1 MGRAPAAGLG
11 LSHRSGRLSAEDEL
25 HVMWPGRSRWTIC
38 GEGTITI
45 VRDAHGVPHVR
56 ASSESDLYRGLG
68 YCHGVDRALQMLLVR
83 ILAQGRGS
91 ECLDASEEMLRL
103 DRFFRRLGLGGD
115 AAAEVAKIPAADHAL
130 AEAYCD
136 GVNRALAR
144 RMPWELRLAGY
155 RPEPW
160 TLADSVVTSRVIG
173 YVALAQSQGD
183 MERLLVEMVQGG
195 VPRGHLEALFPGL
208 LRDLDIELVRK
219 LRLGE
224 RLVPEGMRWSGT
236 LPRAVASNNWVV
248 AGRKTAS
255 GSALLAND
263 PHLEGNRL
271 PAIWYEVVLELG
283 ARFCIA
289 ATMPGVPG
297 PLLGRTNDLAWG
309 ATYAFMD
316 AIDSWIEDCRDGCYR
331 RAVDGRES
339 WEPFRVRTEVIKRKH
354 KPDITVMFHENAH
367 GILDGDPIEPGFYLA
382 TRWAAGAGTGAAS
395 LTASFGMLRARTA
408 SEGMALLGRI
418 ETAWNWVLAD
428 CDGNIAYQ
436 MSGSM
441 PCRREGAMG
450 FVPLAGWD
458 PANDWRGFVPASNLP
473 RTLNPPCGFIATA
486 NNDLNHLGRTRPI
499 NLPMGAYRAER
510 IAELLAARDDWSVA
524 ATERMQMDV
533 YAPQAARFM
542 AVLRPLLPPGPQ
554 GDLLR
559 DWDCRY
565 DLASRGASLFERFYR
580 ELITDVFGRVCNPEV
595 MRFLTGETGILAD
608 FYASFDRVLLE
619 ADGVWFGAEGRDAAF
634 RRVAARALATPAEP
648 WGWQQQLMMKHLLL
662 GGRLPASLGFD
673 HGPVAIPG
681 GRSTI
686 HQGQIYR
693 SGGRETSFV
702 PSYRLVTDL
711 GEPAAHTALGGGPS
725 DRRFS
730 AWYTSEVD
738 AWLAGR
744 FKVLRPMSGGE

>member
-1 MGRAPAAGLG
+1 VGRAPAAGLG
-11 LSHRSGRLSAEDEL
+11 LSHRSGLLSAEDEL

-115 AAAEVAKIPAADHAL
+115 ATAEVAKIPAADHAL

-263 PHLEGNRL
+263 PHLEGNRRPSGTRWCL
-271 PAIWYEVVLELG
+271 SWVRASASPQPCRASPARCSAVPTTSPG
-283 ARFCIA
+283 ARPTPSWTPSTPGSRIVGTA
-289 ATMPGVPG
+289 ATGAQWMGERAGSPSACVPRSSSANTS
-297 PLLGRTNDLAWG
+297 RT
-309 ATYAFMD
+309 
-316 AIDSWIEDCRDGCYR
+316 
-331 RAVDGRES
+331 
-339 WEPFRVRTEVIKRKH
+339 
-354 KPDITVMFHENAH
+354 
-367 GILDGDPIEPGFYLA
+367 
-382 TRWAAGAGTGAAS
+382 S
-395 LTASFGMLRARTA
+395 L
-408 SEGMALLGRI
+408 
-418 ETAWNWVLAD
+418 
-428 CDGNIAYQ
+428 
-436 MSGSM
+436 
-441 PCRREGAMG
+441 
-450 FVPLAGWD
+450 
-458 PANDWRGFVPASNLP
+458 
-473 RTLNPPCGFIATA
+473 
-486 NNDLNHLGRTRPI
+486 
-499 NLPMGAYRAER
+499 
-510 IAELLAARDDWSVA
+510 
-524 ATERMQMDV
+524 
-533 YAPQAARFM
+533 
-542 AVLRPLLPPGPQ
+542 
-554 GDLLR
+554 
-559 DWDCRY
+559 
-565 DLASRGASLFERFYR
+565 
-580 ELITDVFGRVCNPEV
+580 
-595 MRFLTGETGILAD
+595 
-608 FYASFDRVLLE
+608 
-619 ADGVWFGAEGRDAAF
+619 
-634 RRVAARALATPAEP
+634 
-648 WGWQQQLMMKHLLL
+648 
-662 GGRLPASLGFD
+662 
-673 HGPVAIPG
+673 
-681 GRSTI
+681 
-686 HQGQIYR
+686 
-693 SGGRETSFV
+693 
-702 PSYRLVTDL
+702 
-711 GEPAAHTALGGGPS
+711 
-725 DRRFS
+725 
-730 AWYTSEVD
+730 
-738 AWLAGR
+738 
-744 FKVLRPMSGGE
+744 